1 MKNQLAKMVDKL
13 EKKPQWLRYR
23 LLSFALGKTV
33 KFVGTA
39 SVKCEHLSE
48 KKSVFSLKNKKKVRN
63 HIGTIHAA
71 ASALVAETATGM
83 ALAMHIPDGKIP
95 VLKSMHIDY
104 VKRSTGGLTA
114 TAQLTDDQI
123 MQLHTLDKGEMRIA
137 CQVIDDQQ
145 VEPINC
151 QMDWAWTL
159 PRKV

>member
-13 EKKPQWLRYR
+13 QKKPKWLRYR

-33 KFVGTA
+33 KFVGT
-39 SVKCEHLSE
+39 SGVKCQHLSQE
-48 KKSVFSLKNKKKVRN
+48 KSVFSLANKKKVRN

-104 VKRSTGGLTA
+104 VKRTSGGLTA
-114 TAQLTDDQI
+114 TAYLTEEQI
-123 MQLHTLDKGEMRIA
+123 EQLHKLDKGEIRIN
-137 CQVIDDQQ
+137 CEVIDEKE
-145 VEPINC
+145 VEPLVC

-159 PRKV
+159 PR

>member
-13 EKKPQWLRYR
+13 NSKPQWLRYR

-39 SVKCEHLSE
+39 GVKCLHLSQD
-48 KKSVFSLKNKKKVRN
+48 KSIFRLANRKKVRN
-63 HIGTIHAA
+63 HIGTVHAA

-95 VLKSMHIDY
+95 VLKAMHIDY

-114 TAQLTDDQI
+114 TAYLTEEQI
-123 MQLHTLDKGEMRIA
+123 TQLHQLDKGEIRIN
-137 CQVIDDQQ
+137 CEVLDEKEI
-145 VEPINC
+145 EPVVC

-159 PRKV
+159 PR

>member
-13 EKKPQWLRYR
+13 NSKPQWLRYR

-39 SVKCEHLSE
+39 GVKCLHLSQD
-48 KKSVFSLKNKKKVRN
+48 KSIFRLANRKKVRN
-63 HIGTIHAA
+63 HIGTVHAA

-95 VLKSMHIDY
+95 VLKAMHIDY

-114 TAQLTDDQI
+114 TAYLTEEQI
-123 MQLHTLDKGEMRIA
+123 TQLHQLVKGEMRIN
-137 CQVIDDQQ
+137 CEVLDEKEI
-145 VEPINC
+145 EPVVC

-159 PRKV
+159 PR

>member
-13 EKKPQWLRYR
+13 NSKPQWLRYR

-39 SVKCEHLSE
+39 GVKCLHLSQD
-48 KKSVFSLKNKKKVRN
+48 KSIFRLANRKKVRN
-63 HIGTIHAA
+63 HIGTVHAA

-95 VLKSMHIDY
+95 VLKAMHIDY

-114 TAQLTDDQI
+114 TAYLTEEQI
-123 MQLHTLDKGEMRIA
+123 TQLHQLDKGEMRIN
-137 CQVIDDQQ
+137 CEVLDEKE
-145 VEPINC
+145 VEPVVC

-159 PRKV
+159 PR

>member
-13 EKKPQWLRYR
+13 NSKPQWLRYR

-39 SVKCEHLSE
+39 SVKCLHLSQD
-48 KKSVFSLKNKKKVRN
+48 KSIFRLANRKKVRN
-63 HIGTIHAA
+63 HIGTVHAA

-95 VLKSMHIDY
+95 VLKAMHIDY

-114 TAQLTDDQI
+114 TAYLTEEQI
-123 MQLHTLDKGEMRIA
+123 TQLHQLDKGEMRIN
-137 CQVIDDQQ
+137 CEVLDEKE
-145 VEPINC
+145 VEPVVC

-159 PRKV
+159 PR

>member
-13 EKKPQWLRYR
+13 NSKPQWLRYR

-39 SVKCEHLSE
+39 GVKCLHLSQD
-48 KKSVFSLKNKKKVRN
+48 KSIFRLANRKKVRN
-63 HIGTIHAA
+63 HIGTVHAA

-95 VLKSMHIDY
+95 VLKAMHIDY

-114 TAQLTDDQI
+114 TAYLTEEQI
-123 MQLHTLDKGEMRIA
+123 TQLHQLDKGEMRIN
-137 CQVIDDQQ
+137 CEVLDEKEI
-145 VEPINC
+145 EPVVC

-159 PRKV
+159 PR

>member
-13 EKKPQWLRYR
+13 NSKPQWLRYR
-23 LLSFALGKTV
+23 LLSYALGKTV

-39 SVKCEHLSE
+39 GVKCLHLSQD
-48 KKSVFSLKNKKKVRN
+48 KSIFRLANRKKVRN
-63 HIGTIHAA
+63 HIGTVHAA

-95 VLKSMHIDY
+95 VLKAMHIDY

-114 TAQLTDDQI
+114 TAYLTEEQI
-123 MQLHTLDKGEMRIA
+123 TQLHQLDKGEMRIN
-137 CQVIDDQQ
+137 CEVLDEKE
-145 VEPINC
+145 VEPVVC

-159 PRKV
+159 PR

>member
-13 EKKPQWLRYR
+13 QKKPQWVRFP

-39 SVKCEHLSE
+39 SVKCVHLSQE
-48 KKSVFSLKNKKKVRN
+48 KSVFSLANRKKVRN

-95 VLKSMHIDY
+95 VLKAMHIDY
-104 VKRSTGGLTA
+104 IKRTSGGLTA
-114 TAQLTDDQI
+114 TAFLTEEQI
-123 MQLHTLDKGEMRIA
+123 TQLHQQDKGEMRITCEVVDEKA
-137 CQVIDDQQ
+137 
-145 VEPINC
+145 VEPVVC

-159 PRKV
+159 PR